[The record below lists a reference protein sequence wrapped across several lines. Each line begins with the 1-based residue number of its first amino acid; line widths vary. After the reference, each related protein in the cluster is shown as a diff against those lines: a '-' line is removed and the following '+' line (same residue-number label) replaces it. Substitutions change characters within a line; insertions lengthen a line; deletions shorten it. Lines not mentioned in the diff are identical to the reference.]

1 MKRKRK
7 GGFISD
13 AEHFRRFAIGQRISL
28 RRALRRPWSEFK
40 TDAQVDGAL
49 DRLSTD
55 GVLTPEE
62 KREVFKFA
70 RKLYGGRDW

>member
-7 GGFISD
+7 GGPISD
-13 AEHFRRFAIGQRISL
+13 AEAHRRYEIGQRVSL

-40 TDAQVDGAL
+40 TEAQVDGAL
-49 DRLSTD
+49 DKLSAD

-62 KREVFKFA
+62 KRKVLRFA
-70 RKLYGGRDW
+70 RKLYQGRLR